1 MIKFSKKNSW
11 QKVNNFFN
19 NHTPNVLNV
28 LVKKY
33 EYKVV
38 ELLGKKKNQ
47 IINIIHPGMMYKNYE
62 TFIYELVP
70 PVLKKKK
77 KTILNVNKYSH
88 KQNKF
93 TKKITY
99 YYYYL

>member
-1 MIKFSKKNSW
+1 M
-11 QKVNNFFN
+11 NNFFN

-77 KTILNVNKYSH
+77 KLILNVNKYSH
-88 KQNKF
+88 K
-93 TKKITY
+93 TKQIHKKTTY
-99 YYYYL
+99 YYHYYYL

>member
-1 MIKFSKKNSW
+1 
-11 QKVNNFFN
+11 
-19 NHTPNVLNV
+19 V
-28 LVKKY
+28 LVEKY

-77 KTILNVNKYSH
+77 KR
-88 KQNKF
+88 F
-93 TKKITY
+93 
-99 YYYYL
+99 

>member
-1 MIKFSKKNSW
+1 LPIFLFAIFLNIEKSSNLAKKNSW

-77 KTILNVNKYSH
+77 KR
-88 KQNKF
+88 F
-93 TKKITY
+93 
-99 YYYYL
+99 